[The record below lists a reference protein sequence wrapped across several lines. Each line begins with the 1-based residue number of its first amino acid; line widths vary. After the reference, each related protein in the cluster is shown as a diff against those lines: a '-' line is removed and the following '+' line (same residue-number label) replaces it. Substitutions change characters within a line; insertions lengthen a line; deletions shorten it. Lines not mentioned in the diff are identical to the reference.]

1 MTTMNSVQNFILQD
15 PTNSSRHLY
24 VGQLFE
30 WANQLEDVSL
40 QAEVTTFASET
51 KRLLLQSIQTPTIA
65 DIELL
70 VREAGTV
77 STVRDM

>member
-15 PTNSSRHLY
+15 PTNSSRHFY

-40 QAEVTTFASET
+40 KAEVTTFASET